1 MEKNIVEMKNI
12 KKTFGNVEAL
22 RGVNLYL
29 KEGEVLGLV
38 GDNAAGKSTLTK
50 ILAGAIEPTEGD
62 IILNGEKV
70 FFKNPADA
78 KSKKIEMV
86 YQDLALC
93 NSIDV
98 SGNIFLGREK
108 ILKILGLKFLKKKS
122 DAGRD

>member
-50 ILAGAIEPTEGD
+50 ILAGAIEPTEGE

-70 FFKNPADA
+70 
-78 KSKKIEMV
+78 
-86 YQDLALC
+86 
-93 NSIDV
+93 
-98 SGNIFLGREK
+98 
-108 ILKILGLKFLKKKS
+108 ILKIQLMQNQKKLRWFTKIWLCVIQ
-122 DAGRD
+122 